1 MEFQSPP
8 TSYTNEELTTLAN
21 YGERL
26 NFIHDLRDAANF
38 LQYQWVHTSVSPVP
52 LEIKYHIL
60 DDDAMVARDRF
71 ESYSEFLESK
81 HTPEEGLTFKDYG
94 HRHENT
100 TQHFAEL
107 AFGHGTVKYVVVWI
121 EKDPEP
127 EPEPELTRHFSV
139 YGAKSNLRMYVKC
152 DCGWTV
158 SEPQDITAM
167 RKLETAFGEHMRD
180 AMIDAEVADADA

>member
-1 MEFQSPP
+1 MMEFQSPP
-8 TSYTNEELTTLAN
+8 TSLTDGEQYAYEAFRQRLDFVNDLA
-21 YGERL
+21 
-26 NFIHDLRDAANF
+26 DAGQF
-38 LQYQWVHTSVSPVP
+38 LKFHWMHTAVSPVP
-52 LEIKYHIL
+52 LEIKFHVLEEDPIK
-60 DDDAMVARDRF
+60 ARSEF
-71 ESYSEFLESK
+71 ESRSTFLEDWHSS
-81 HTPEEGLTFKDYG
+81 ESGRTFKAYG
-94 HRHENT
+94 HRHEAT

-107 AFGHGTVKYVVVWI
+107 AFGSGTVKYVVVWI

-127 EPEPELTRHFSV
+127 EPEPEVNRHFSV

-180 AMIDAEVADADA
+180 EMIDAEVTE